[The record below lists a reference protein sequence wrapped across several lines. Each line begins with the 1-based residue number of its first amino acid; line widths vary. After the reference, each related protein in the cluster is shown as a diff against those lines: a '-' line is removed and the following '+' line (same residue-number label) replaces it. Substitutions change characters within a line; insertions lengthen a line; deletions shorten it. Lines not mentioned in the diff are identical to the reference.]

1 MKTRII
7 PVLMFLVFFASCR
20 PSMQAKVGDNGFYP
34 FETRT
39 GIADVDVVLTAL
51 ESGDTSE
58 LVALFRFATHS
69 CTSIGALGGPPQCRA
84 GEAENTPVEVLPTLF
99 SEGSYLWKDE
109 IESWQGLQVESLY
122 AVFAISEQ
130 AYADE
135 YYPSGKY
142 GIVLADAG
150 GNPAVLVRVADGGIV
165 RFDFPA
171 DASFETIDAILAR
184 DASELVLP
192 PASR

>member
-1 MKTRII
+1 MMTRIF
-7 PVLMFLVFFASCR
+7 PVLIFLVFFTSCR
-20 PSMQAKVGDNGFYP
+20 PSMQAKVGDNGFYS

-39 GIADVDVVLTAL
+39 GIADVDVILTAL
-51 ESGDTSE
+51 ESGDTSQ
-58 LVALFRFATHS
+58 LVALFRFTTHS

-109 IESWQGLQVESLY
+109 IENWQGLQVESLY

-130 AYADE
+130 AYSDE

-142 GIVLADAG
+142 GIVLMDAG
-150 GNPAVLVRVADGGIV
+150 GKPAVIARVADEMIV
-165 RFDFPA
+165 RIDLPA
-171 DASFETIDAILAR
+171 DASFETLDAILAR
-184 DASELVLP
+184 DASGMVLP
-192 PASR
+192 PAPR